1 MRACD
6 TRSEDARVIPID
18 ESTIAVLAALTV
30 VGVTLLILMRQQWFH
45 KLTTPSQR
53 RHHTR
58 RRRRPRFR
66 RAA

>member
-1 MRACD
+1 MLA
-6 TRSEDARVIPID
+6 VITFD
-18 ESTIAVLAALTV
+18 EPVIVALAALSLAGTV
-30 VGVTLLILMRQQWFH
+30 LLIVIRQPWFRR
-45 KLTTPSQR
+45 LTGSSHHR